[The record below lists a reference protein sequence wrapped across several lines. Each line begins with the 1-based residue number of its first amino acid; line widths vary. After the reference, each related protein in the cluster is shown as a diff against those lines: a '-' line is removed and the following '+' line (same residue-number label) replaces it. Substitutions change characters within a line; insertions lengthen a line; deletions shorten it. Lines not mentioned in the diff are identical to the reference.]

1 LNFDTEADTE
11 LIMTD
16 LRDEVPGF
24 DQARVLSI
32 AVTRDEWPPQRAV
45 CGFDLPSATP
55 IPNPWNVGDA
65 VKEYANGDT
74 TACADLAK
82 RVLDQIVQSS
92 PSTMRTSRSAAPS
105 NT

>member
-1 LNFDTEADTE
+1 MNFDTEAETE
-11 LIMTD
+11 LIMAD

-24 DQARVLSI
+24 DQARVLSV
-32 AVTRDEWPPQRAV
+32 AVMRTSGRRSA
-45 CGFDLPSATP
+45 PSAASTYP
-55 IPNPWNVGDA
+55 VQHRSRTWWNVGDA